1 MKKNKGPLTMEMEAS
16 ENPALDSIKA
26 DPTLV
31 ATAFR
36 KNRFY
41 LFTRRDATDT
51 KSVDTDRDVF
61 NEKPSKEDIIAAT
74 EQGGGKFHKQFIYVF
89 IYKKKFTSTV
99 VLSLETTTVITIM
112 MWIRTTLT

>member
-1 MKKNKGPLTMEMEAS
+1 MEMEAS

-74 EQGGGKFHKQFIYVF
+74 EQGGEEFHKHSAGEYGNNNDRCYDVNSRYINIRSYE
-89 IYKKKFTSTV
+89 KK
-99 VLSLETTTVITIM
+99 
-112 MWIRTTLT
+112 

>member
-1 MKKNKGPLTMEMEAS
+1 MEMEAS

-74 EQGGGKFHKQFIYVF
+74 EQGGEKLAENWRNLSRIMA
-89 IYKKKFTSTV
+89 
-99 VLSLETTTVITIM
+99 VLH
-112 MWIRTTLT
+112 RQQ

>member
-1 MKKNKGPLTMEMEAS
+1 MCNQYIFQGKVKKNKGALTMEMEAS

-74 EQGGGKFHKQFIYVF
+74 EQGGEELAK
-89 IYKKKFTSTV
+89 SWRE
-99 VLSLETTTVITIM
+99 S
-112 MWIRTTLT
+112 

>member
-1 MKKNKGPLTMEMEAS
+1 MEMEAS
-16 ENPALDSIKA
+16 DNPALEAVQA

-74 EQGGGKFHKQFIYVF
+74 EQGGKCQLALQHVIYRVDIGVVF
-89 IYKKKFTSTV
+89 
-99 VLSLETTTVITIM
+99 LN
-112 MWIRTTLT
+112 

>member
-1 MKKNKGPLTMEMEAS
+1 MEMEAS

-74 EQGGGKFHKQFIYVF
+74 EQGGE
-89 IYKKKFTSTV
+89 KFTNLAYLCIICRNNGRFGEC
-99 VLSLETTTVITIM
+99 VLLSF
-112 MWIRTTLT
+112 TL